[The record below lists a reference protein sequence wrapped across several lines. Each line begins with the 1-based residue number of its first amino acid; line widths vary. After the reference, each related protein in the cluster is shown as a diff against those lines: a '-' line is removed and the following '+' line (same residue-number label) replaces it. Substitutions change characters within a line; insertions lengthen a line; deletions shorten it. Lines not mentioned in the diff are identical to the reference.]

1 MTTTRERIMGRDIDL
16 NIDNIDELSFNRI
29 MNFVNEQWLEVK
41 RENANVADTQ
51 KIAALTAV
59 KIAAELLKLKGL
71 QESISNSYE
80 SKIKEFIR
88 QLDEAD
94 YINRC

>member
-1 MTTTRERIMGRDIDL
+1 MGRDIDL
-16 NIDNIDELSFNRI
+16 NIDNIDELSFNGI
-29 MNFVNEQWLEVK
+29 VNFVNEQWLEIK

-59 KIAAELLKLKGL
+59 KIAAELLKFKKIH
-71 QESISNSYE
+71 ESISNSYE

-94 YINRC
+94 YINRY